1 MCQRCILSYMEEII
15 NMCDHSNETSGGFL
29 SVWFINYPVQGK
41 DESVGEFLNMN
52 DQSKESSSAV
62 LSCRVLVIA

>member
-1 MCQRCILSYMEEII
+1 
-15 NMCDHSNETSGGFL
+15 MCDHSNETSGGFL